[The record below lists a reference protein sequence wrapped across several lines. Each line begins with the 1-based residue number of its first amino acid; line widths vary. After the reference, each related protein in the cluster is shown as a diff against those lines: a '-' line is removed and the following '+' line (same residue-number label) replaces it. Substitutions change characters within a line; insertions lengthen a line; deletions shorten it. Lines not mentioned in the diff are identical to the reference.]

1 MEGKRMVKRVF
12 LENPGGKRNPERPKL
27 RWLDCVEKG
36 LKILGVRIW
45 RKIQKIVK
53 NGYHFK

>member
-36 LKILGVRIW
+36 LKILGVRKW

-53 NGYHFK
+53 NG